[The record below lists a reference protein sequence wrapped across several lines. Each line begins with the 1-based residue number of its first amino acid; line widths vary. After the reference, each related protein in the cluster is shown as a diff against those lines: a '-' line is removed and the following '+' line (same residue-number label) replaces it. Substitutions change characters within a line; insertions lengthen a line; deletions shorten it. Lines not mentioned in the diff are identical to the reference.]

1 MTDVNTM
8 TTSITKAAQEM
19 GLEPVALKR
28 LRNGMD
34 ARTAVQALLD
44 SNLPGAALRLLM
56 RLLPRGY
63 VVPWICQCASE
74 TPLDEDDRDGLRLA
88 QTWIR
93 ERDEA
98 NRRAALAHAAS
109 HHYVGVGALIAA
121 SAAWSE
127 GFLLDAAGKE
137 VVPIAAHLMAVVAAG
152 ALLTLAAGGNDFD
165 ARCRAFVTRALDL
178 LRSEDLA

>member
-1 MTDVNTM
+1 MTIM

-19 GLEPVALKR
+19 GLEPVAMKR

-44 SNLPGAALRLLM
+44 SNLPGAALRLQM

-63 VVPWICQCASE
+63 VVPWICQCAAE
-74 TPLDEDDRDGLRLA
+74 APLDDDDRDGLRLA
-88 QTWIR
+88 ETWVR

-98 NRRAALAHAAS
+98 NRRAALAHAAQ
-109 HHYVGVGALIAA
+109 HHYVGAGALIAA
-121 SAAWSE
+121 SAGWSE

-137 VVPIAAHLMAVVAAG
+137 VAPVAAHLMAVVAAG
-152 ALLTLAAGGNDFD
+152 ALLTLAASGKDFD
-165 ARCRAFVTRALDL
+165 TCCRSYVTRALDL
-178 LRSEDLA
+178 LRSEDTV